1 MHGESG
7 SIAHVTSRDKSH
19 VQGSGTKP
27 LKLMTFII
35 IIIIIII
42 IKEYFL
48 SAVQLK
54 KTSRALYRS

>member
-1 MHGESG
+1 MYQYLL
-7 SIAHVTSRDKSH
+7 IFTADI
-19 VQGSGTKP
+19 
-27 LKLMTFII
+27 KL

-42 IKEYFL
+42 IKRIFL